1 MVGSPAGYR
10 RSLPRDPEVWRV
22 GNRHPVRP
30 RGAES
35 TVNRIISSRQ
45 FPGRGEARASSGD
58 CREFLDRYSDYRD
71 GRLGDDGR
79 SFFIGHL
86 ARCTRCRRYDRVIR
100 KGVDVLR
107 KNSQGSPRS
116 RLTVVEARRLAAAF
130 DKESLALGS
139 AGSGVTIVAAGLV
152 ALLMAA
158 VAWSPFFSGRTPEVA
173 MPPVV
178 AGAPSPPTATTL
190 SSSETIGSP
199 ELRDGDLGEVFR
211 TMLIELRPGLA
222 QEAEADPE

>member
-1 MVGSPAGYR
+1 M
-10 RSLPRDPEVWRV
+10 
-22 GNRHPVRP
+22 
-30 RGAES
+30 
-35 TVNRIISSRQ
+35 
-45 FPGRGEARASSGD
+45 RGEAPASTGD

-86 ARCTRCRRYDRVIR
+86 AECTTCRRYDRVIR

-107 KNSQGSPRS
+107 KNSQGTPCR

-130 DKESLALGS
+130 DKESLALGT
-139 AGSGVTIVAAGLV
+139 AGSGLTITAAALV
-152 ALLMAA
+152 AMLMAA
-158 VAWSPFFSGRTPEVA
+158 AAWSPFFSGQTPEVE

-178 AGAPSPPTATTL
+178 AGAPPPPAATTL
-190 SSSETIGSP
+190 SSSEPIASP
-199 ELRDGDLGEVFR
+199 ELREGDLGEVFR

-222 QEAEADPE
+222 RTAEADPDPE